1 MSFEQLSVMRVNF
14 HKSEI
19 IAMNVSEETAHDI
32 SHIFACPLGN
42 FPIKYLGISTTL

>member
-32 SHIFACPLGN
+32 SHIFACPLEN
-42 FPIKYLGISTTL
+42 FPIKHLGISTTL